1 MAQWKLQNPD
11 ATIEELEK
19 IDTKYCNEHN
29 YRTVEFW
36 IKKNPGITIKEA
48 ETLRREFLKNSNI
61 KPSGFVLRNN
71 NKLCIDYWTET
82 YPDKTAEE
90 CEVLRK
96 TYMKEH
102 NLAGRSGMTNGNS
115 RMTASEF
122 DRKSRSPYCV
132 EFYIRKYPNKT
143 IEECEQLR
151 KEFHDK
157 LKTYRKRE
165 NNKACIE
172 YWRSHYPDKTEEE
185 VDKMYRE
192 YQGSRCST
200 LEQYKEKYGDELGVE
215 KFNERQKIWKAKLN
229 LNMLLNG
236 DGRSPQSKYAVHC
249 ISEVC
254 KHLGIEYPKKEKYIS
269 NGINNF
275 AYDFCYENKIIEFNG
290 DYWHCNPDLFDE
302 DFYNTRKRMTA
313 KQIWESD
320 KYKKSVAEQYGYKV
334 LYIWELEY
342 NECPEAAIKK
352 CIDFIDD

>member
-36 IKKNPGITIKEA
+36 MKKNPGITIKEA
-48 ETLRREFLKNSNI
+48 EALRKEFLNNSNI

-71 NKLCIDYWTET
+71 NKMCIDYWTET

-96 TYMKEH
+96 TYIKEH

-115 RMTASEF
+115 RTTASEF

-132 EFYIRKYPNKT
+132 EFYIRKHPNKT

-157 LKTYRKRE
+157 LKTCRKRE

-172 YWRSHYPDKTEEE
+172 YWRSHYPDKSEEE

-192 YQGSRCST
+192 FQGSNAVT
-200 LEQYKEKYGDELGVE
+200 LDRYKKKYGDELGVE
-215 KFNERQKIWKAKLN
+215 KFNERQRSWLTAVY
-229 LNMLLNG
+229 LNMAING
-236 DGRSPQSKYAVHC
+236 DGRSPQSKFAVHC

-254 KHLGIEYPKKEKYIS
+254 KHLGIEYPKREKYIS
-269 NGINNF
+269 NGIDNF
-275 AYDFCYENKIIEFNG
+275 AYDFCYKNKIIEFNG
-290 DYWHCNPDLFDE
+290 DYWHGNPQVYTGD
-302 DFYNTRKRMTA
+302 
-313 KQIWESD
+313 QINKTTKEKYKDVWARD
-320 KYKKSVAEQYGYKV
+320 KYKKSVAERYGYKV

-342 NECPEAAIKK
+342 NKCPEAAIKK